1 MTAAALLLAAS
12 PAIALI
18 LTALIVV
25 VVIGMRQEPSTAELR
40 SQPPTRI
47 AALVR
52 RLLGVSVR
60 RPDPQVTDEDQAPES
75 CLAGNT
81 TSSTER

>member
-1 MTAAALLLAAS
+1 MAALLLASSAMT
-12 PAIALI
+12 LV
-18 LTALIVV
+18 LVALIVV
-25 VVIGMRQEPSTAELR
+25 VVAIRQEPPTTELR

-60 RPDPQVTDEDQAPES
+60 RPGPQPTDEDHTPES
-75 CLAGNT
+75 CLAGQAAWPC
-81 TSSTER
+81 ER